1 MKPNSKWIEDWQI
14 GEAPTREWNV
24 SSELLSLFIDFWDA
38 QALDDKSKTTRNRYS
53 GSLHALGS
61 YLVEQAI
68 ADSGLNK
75 TTDELL
81 SKHIGS
87 GDGPLIFHDNEDWQG
102 ELDTVCRKLNRHIR
116 KKC

>member
-1 MKPNSKWIEDWQI
+1 MKPNSKWIDDWQI

-53 GSLHALGS
+53 GNLHALVS
-61 YLVEQAI
+61 YLVEQII

-75 TTDELL
+75 TTDELH

-116 KKC
+116 KKS